1 MKMNVIMKKVINNQ
15 LLKTLFNQ
23 TRHIILCS
31 AAGLVLGVLTTNA
44 QAESKVTVFAA
55 ASLTNAMGEIAKA
68 YESEQPIKV
77 QSSYSASS
85 NLAKQIDSGAPA
97 DIFMSADSKWMNYLQ
112 DKKRIDVATRV
123 NLLGNR
129 LVIIAPKGKNFK
141 VQTDK
146 SFNFSSAFNGRLC
159 TGEIDSVPAGIYAKQ
174 SLVALKWWDSVKS
187 RIIGTQDVR
196 AAVVFVERGECDA
209 GIVYETD
216 AKVSNKVEIVAT
228 LPDETHE
235 PIVYPLALVQGAKP
249 EAKSFYEFIKSG
261 KAKTI
266 FIQYGFTPI
275 TTK

>member
-1 MKMNVIMKKVINNQ
+1 MKKVINNQ